1 MSGAVTAAVV
11 VGAAAIGSAVYSGEQ
26 QKKAANKQKK
36 AQEEATRQ
44 AEKQAEQQMRRQ
56 EEQMAQQERQMVQSE
71 RRVQEQQAKAEQQTN
86 RARRGNRANAGAA
99 VDGSLASLDG
109 PGSTLLTGAQ
119 GVSPDQLQ
127 LGKNTLL
134 GG

>member
-26 QKKAANKQKK
+26 QRKAADKQRK
-36 AQEEATRQ
+36 AQEQ
-44 AEKQAEQQMRRQ
+44 AAL
-56 EEQMAQQERQMVQSE
+56 
-71 RRVQEQQAKAEQQTN
+71 KAEQTAKTQMERQEKQQEQEIN
-86 RARRGNRANAGAA
+86 RMNRRNQANAGAA

-119 GVSPDQLQ
+119 GISPDQLQ